1 MKKNIITSA
10 MVAIMVSQCLAV
22 SSCQKEESVEAQ
34 TPVPMTVTEPS
45 VSPKTGGLMNLAIRV
60 TERIISKIKKGS
72 NAVPVNGGTGTIAS
86 NPSLLPVCALSMY
99 SYDHGVC
106 VTDDGNFSGALY
118 DIMVDG
124 ALMTTDHGIVYAI
137 DSILNPNEANWIF
150 SSDTLTFSNPIT
162 VNHPAILSDLGISS
176 PITINGDYPVYRDG
190 QYLFIIVQ

>member
-1 MKKNIITSA
+1 MTVA
-10 MVAIMVSQCLAV
+10 MATLLVSQGMLF
-22 SSCQKEESVEAQ
+22 SSCEKETVAQEA
-34 TPVPMTVTEPS
+34 TENRTENDA
-45 VSPKTGGLMNLAIRV
+45 VVNPKTGGFGHFVARV
-60 TERIISKIKKGS
+60 VVIIGSKIKKGS
-72 NAVPVNGGTGTIAS
+72 NAVPVTGGTGTIAS

-124 ALMTTDHGIVYAI
+124 ALMATDHGIVYAI
-137 DSILNPNEANWIF
+137 DSTLNPNEANWIF

-190 QYLFIIVQ
+190 QYLFIIIQ